1 MTKNTTSTQLEKQ
14 IQMVKAALVALG
26 PMRPGSLSKQYNVCG
41 NPTCR
46 CKDKPQPRKHGP
58 YYQLS
63 YVHQGKH
70 TTQFIRRE
78 SLAEVRRQLA
88 NYKQFRKL
96 TDRWV
101 TLALQ
106 QARLALKLKRI

>member
-1 MTKNTTSTQLEKQ
+1 MTRNATSRQLEKQ
-14 IQMVKAALVALG
+14 IQTVKAALAALG

-46 CKDKPQPRKHGP
+46 CKDPARPRKHGP
-58 YYQLS
+58 YYPLS

-78 SLAEVRRQLA
+78 WVAEVRRQLA
-88 NYKQFRKL
+88 NYKQFRRL

-106 QARLALKLKRI
+106 QARRALK